1 GEAGGHPTQGPEG
14 RNPASAGGAA
24 SAQRPTRGRFLRDR
38 ILAIA
43 SVNPT
48 ATAQKLLLIL
58 INDPELPADTRLAVG
73 RRVFQS
79 DRPRSAEGRSK
90 KSTAHIHR
98 PNQGSPH
105 GKPADQ
111 GREPQPRTSTTSVGS
126 VGLATFPALDLLL
139 RIAQDEAAS
148 PAERHKAASEV
159 AQHFLPKKIASKKS
173 RRPKFPPDEY
183 GFSVDPNLARELRDT
198 KLKLA
203 CLPLSGKKLSPYAVA
218 QKATK
223 LQ

>member
-1 GEAGGHPTQGPEG
+1 MSRASHMETRARGARTTHNGLMLPVTGGGCMTCPPRRRPSGEDGGPPNQCPEG
-14 RNPASAGGAA
+14 RNPASAAAAA

-48 ATAQKLLLIL
+48 TTAQKLLLIL

-111 GREPQPRTSTTSVGS
+111 GREPQPRTSTTPVGS
-126 VGLATFPALDLLL
+126 VGLA
-139 RIAQDEAAS
+139 
-148 PAERHKAASEV
+148 
-159 AQHFLPKKIASKKS
+159 
-173 RRPKFPPDEY
+173 
-183 GFSVDPNLARELRDT
+183 
-198 KLKLA
+198 
-203 CLPLSGKKLSPYAVA
+203 
-218 QKATK
+218 
-223 LQ
+223 